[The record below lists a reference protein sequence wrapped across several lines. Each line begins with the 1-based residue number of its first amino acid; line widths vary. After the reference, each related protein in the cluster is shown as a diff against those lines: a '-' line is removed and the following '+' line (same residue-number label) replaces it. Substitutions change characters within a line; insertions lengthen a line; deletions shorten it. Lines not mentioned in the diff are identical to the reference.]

1 MDSLQYTARMLTL
14 HLSPATSS
22 MAVHIALHEIGQPFD
37 TKVWTMSSGTRSP
50 EYLAINPA
58 GKVPALMVDGTL
70 ITEVAGGLFYLAKRY
85 PEARLLPAAD
95 PLTEARAVA
104 WMSFLASTVH
114 PARAKG
120 KEALTDAWT
129 LAEKKLG
136 QDAKGGDWVL
146 GGYSIVDIHLFRLYW
161 RMLGTPGD
169 RPTGL
174 KLLDAHYQRMMKRPA
189 VQKTIAAE
197 KAMG

>member
-1 MDSLQYTARMLTL
+1 MLTL

-22 MAVHIALHEIGQPFD
+22 MAVHIALHEVGVPFE
-37 TKVWTMSSGTRSP
+37 TKVWTLAKGTRTP

-58 GKVPALMVDGTL
+58 GKVPALVVDGTL
-70 ITEVAGGLFYLAKRY
+70 LTEVAGGLFYLAKRY
-85 PEARLLPAAD
+85 PEAKLLPAND
-95 PLTEARAVA
+95 PMTEAQAVS

-120 KEALTDAWT
+120 MDALAEAWT

-136 QDAKGGDWVL
+136 DSAHGGDWVL
-146 GGYSIVDIHLFRLYW
+146 GSYSIVDIHLFRLYW
-161 RMLGTPGD
+161 RMVNTPGD
-169 RPTGL
+169 RPTGF
-174 KLLDAHYQRMMKRPA
+174 KRLDAHYERMMARPA
-189 VQKTIAAE
+189 VKRTIEAE